1 MSRILL
7 VDDDEEFLM
16 LLGEHLSLRFLKFD
30 LATSVE
36 QAKRFMRST
45 RYRMIV
51 SDLNMPIR
59 IRPVPPCIRQASR
72 YPLCPYDRVR
82 RCEHQTGSRKARDFR
97 MRAEADLPERT
108 RRDHR
113 EPAVVRT
120 GNRRTGRIDCQ
131 SANRAQLKRGPWD
144 P

>member
-51 SDLNMPIR
+51 SDLNMPMESGFDLFRHVSARHPDI
-59 IRPVPPCIRQASR
+59 PFVLMTGCDDAS
-72 YPLCPYDRVR
+72 
-82 RCEHQTGSRKARDFR
+82 
-97 MRAEADLPERT
+97 T
-108 RRDHR
+108 RREAARLGISACVRKPIYLNELVETIENLLLFAPGGHA
-113 EPAVVRT
+113 PAALTVNPQI
-120 GNRRTGRIDCQ
+120 GLN
-131 SANRAQLKRGPWD
+131 
-144 P
+144 